1 MLGIKGTPKFQDQES
16 IEEEEEFRAQNRG
29 DSNPMPQSM
38 KEELN
43 ALSSDGGGFNDP
55 DITHKSSTED
65 DDTLSYFA
73 ALAAD

>member
-1 MLGIKGTPKFQDQES
+1 
-16 IEEEEEFRAQNRG
+16 
-29 DSNPMPQSM
+29 M

-43 ALSSDGGGFNDP
+43 SLSSDSGGFNDP
-55 DITHKSSTED
+55 DITPTKDDD

>member
-1 MLGIKGTPKFQDQES
+1 
-16 IEEEEEFRAQNRG
+16 
-29 DSNPMPQSM
+29 MPQSM

-43 ALSSDGGGFNDP
+43 SLSSGGFNDP
-55 DITHKSSTED
+55 DITPTKSDDD